1 MTILSFLS
9 FCPFRHYGQNGQFGQ
24 LKRFV
29 YCRRI
34 LSDIGPTTVHLQSN
48 PRPLTLQSRHHFS
61 TITDVFVP

>member
-9 FCPFRHYGQNGQFGQ
+9 FCPFGHYGQNGQFGQ

-34 LSDIGPTTVHLQSN
+34 LSDIGPTTVH
-48 PRPLTLQSRHHFS
+48 
-61 TITDVFVP
+61 